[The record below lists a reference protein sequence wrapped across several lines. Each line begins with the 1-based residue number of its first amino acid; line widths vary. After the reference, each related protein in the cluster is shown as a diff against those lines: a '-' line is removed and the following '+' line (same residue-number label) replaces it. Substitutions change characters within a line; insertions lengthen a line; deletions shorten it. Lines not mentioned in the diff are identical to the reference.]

1 MNLQA
6 SHFPYHHRGMP
17 QLIDGKPIPRGSI
30 DAGHKEWVERT
41 YWNAVAY
48 DDRLIGELIARL
60 KGMGVYDDSLTVI
73 LSDHGESL
81 LDDGFLGHDHMIN
94 AQPNQH
100 PRRITDMQRNRM
112 SIR

>member
-1 MNLQA
+1 
-6 SHFPYHHRGMP
+6 MP

-60 KGMGVYDDSLTVI
+60 KGMGVYDDSLIVI

-81 LDDGFLGHDHMIN
+81 FDDGFLGHGHMIN
-94 AQPNQH
+94 AQQTHIPLILDRKSTHLNSSH
-100 PRRITDMQRNRM
+100 
-112 SIR
+112 